1 MTTEHGLRER
11 KKLATREAM
20 SRAAWHLMVEH
31 GIAAVTPEAVAEA
44 AGVSP
49 RTFRN
54 YFWAPEQAVVD
65 GIVQRAKVVVD
76 AVRARPA
83 DEPIWDSLEHVLPD
97 TLTTIVG
104 TRADIASL
112 MRASQEDPGL
122 LGQHL
127 AALDRLH
134 QLLVDVI
141 AERTGTDPRR
151 ELSPRLLAMA
161 AADAMSAATAV
172 WAFQE
177 VDDDLP
183 TLVRRALSE
192 LRAGLP
198 SGAQRLT
205 GNRTSD

>member
-1 MTTEHGLRER
+1 MTSEQSLRER

-65 GIVQRAKVVVD
+65 GIVQRATVVVD

-83 DEPIWDSLEHVLPD
+83 DEPIWDSLAYVLPD
-97 TLTTIVG
+97 ALTTIVG
-104 TRADIASL
+104 SRHDITSL
-112 MRASQEDPGL
+112 MRARDEDPGL

-134 QLLVDVI
+134 QLLVDLI

-151 ELSPRLLAMA
+151 DLAPRLLAMA

-172 WAFQE
+172 WALE
-177 VDDDLP
+177 DVDDDLP

-198 SGAQRLT
+198 LGAERRSVT
-205 GNRTSD
+205 PTSD